1 VSHFAALAAR
11 THDGWHSTEVELDGL
26 ADIDEVA
33 EVLRDAS
40 VDDGPVL
47 LFVEEDDEWFAIVRV
62 DGVGEPRT
70 FISDARVVP
79 GSELAALVYE
89 EESALDDVADEPDSS
104 LDEDDD
110 GVKLDEEEEPAARAD
125 AEPRGATDV
134 LADLGISASQ
144 LLAMCAG
151 EGMLP
156 ADVIT
161 AVCERLGCAEEI
173 EVYR

>member
-1 VSHFAALAAR
+1 MSHFAALAAR
-11 THDGWHSTEVELDGL
+11 TGDGWHSTEVEIDDL

-33 EVLRDAS
+33 DVMRDAS

-89 EESALDDVADEPDSS
+89 EEPPQDAFEELESALDDD
-104 LDEDDD
+104 DED
-110 GVKLDEEEEPAARAD
+110 VELDEEEEPAARPD

-134 LADLGISASQ
+134 LADLGISAPQ
-144 LLAMCAG
+144 LLAMCAE

>member
-1 VSHFAALAAR
+1 VSHFAALAVR
-11 THDGWHSTEVELDGL
+11 NDDGWHSAEVELDGL
-26 ADIDEVA
+26 ADIDAVA
-33 EVLRDAS
+33 EVMRDAS

-89 EESALDDVADEPDSS
+89 EEAAEDLFEEPASS
-104 LDEDDD
+104 LDDDD
-110 GVKLDEEEEPAARAD
+110 DVELGEEEEEPATRTD
-125 AEPRGATDV
+125 AEPKGATDV
-134 LADLGISASQ
+134 LADFGISAAQ

>member
-1 VSHFAALAAR
+1 MSHFAALAAR
-11 THDGWHSTEVELDGL
+11 TDDGWHSTEVELEGL

-33 EVLRDAS
+33 EVMRDAS

-89 EESALDDVADEPDSS
+89 EEPPDDAFEEPESALDD
-104 LDEDDD
+104 DED
-110 GVKLDEEEEPAARAD
+110 VEVDEEEEPAARPD

-134 LADLGISASQ
+134 LADLGIPASQ
-144 LLAMCAG
+144 LLAMCAE

>member
-11 THDGWHSTEVELDGL
+11 TDDGWHSAEVELDGL

-33 EVLRDAS
+33 EVMRDAS

-89 EESALDDVADEPDSS
+89 EEAAVEDTADEPESLLDDDDDVD
-104 LDEDDD
+104 LDE
-110 GVKLDEEEEPAARAD
+110 EEEEPAARPD

-134 LADLGISASQ
+134 LAEFGISASQ
-144 LLAMCAG
+144 LLAMCAE

>member
-1 VSHFAALAAR
+1 MSHFAAVAAR
-11 THDGWHSTEVELDGL
+11 TDDGWHSTEIELDGL
-26 ADIDEVA
+26 ADIDAVA

-79 GSELAALVYE
+79 GSELASLVYE
-89 EESALDDVADEPDSS
+89 EEAVEDVLEEPQSS
-104 LDEDDD
+104 LDDDD
-110 GVKLDEEEEPAARAD
+110 DDVELDEEEEPATRPD
-125 AEPRGATDV
+125 TEPRGATDV
-134 LADLGISASQ
+134 LADFGISASQ
-144 LLAMCAG
+144 LLAMCAE

>member
-11 THDGWHSTEVELDGL
+11 TDDGWHSTEVEIDDL

-33 EVLRDAS
+33 DVMRDAS

-89 EESALDDVADEPDSS
+89 EEPPEDAFDEPEASLDDDDDVD
-104 LDEDDD
+104 LDE
-110 GVKLDEEEEPAARAD
+110 EEEEPAARPD

-134 LADLGISASQ
+134 LADLGISAPQ
-144 LLAMCAG
+144 LLAMCAA

>member
-11 THDGWHSTEVELDGL
+11 TADGWHSTEVELEGL

-33 EVLRDAS
+33 DVMRDAS
-40 VDDGPVL
+40 VDEGPVL

-79 GSELAALVYE
+79 GSEIAALVYE
-89 EESALDDVADEPDSS
+89 EEAALDGGELESA

-110 GVKLDEEEEPAARAD
+110 DVELDEEEEPAARPD

-134 LADLGISASQ
+134 LADFEISASQ
-144 LLAMCAG
+144 LLAMCAE

>member
-11 THDGWHSTEVELDGL
+11 TDDGWHSTEVELDGL
-26 ADIDEVA
+26 ADIDAVA
-33 EVLRDAS
+33 DVMRDAS

-89 EESALDDVADEPDSS
+89 EEAADDVFEEPESALDES
-104 LDEDDD
+104 DDD
-110 GVKLDEEEEPAARAD
+110 VELDEEEEPAVRPD

-134 LADLGISASQ
+134 LVDFGISASQ
-144 LLAMCAG
+144 LLAMCAE